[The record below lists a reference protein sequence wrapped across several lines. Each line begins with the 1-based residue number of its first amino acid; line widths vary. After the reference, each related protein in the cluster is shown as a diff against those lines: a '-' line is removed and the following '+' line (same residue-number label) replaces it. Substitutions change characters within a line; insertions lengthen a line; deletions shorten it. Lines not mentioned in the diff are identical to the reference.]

1 MAILWKH
8 LIQFAPQIISVS
20 RELLSR
26 TRSKPKAG
34 DLVRAADPEDLAQRL
49 SALEENERRQ
59 AELVERMALQLSEL
73 SQAVLAL
80 RQRQRWLAG
89 GILVLAVAL
98 SWAFF
103 FARSAA

>member
-26 TRSKPKAG
+26 TRSKPKPG
-34 DLVRAADPEDLAQRL
+34 DLVRGADPEDLAQRI

-73 SQAVLAL
+73 SAAVVTLH
-80 RQRQRWLAG
+80 RRQRWLAG
-89 GILVLAVAL
+89 GIVVLAIAL
-98 SWAFF
+98 LWQVVP
-103 FARSAA
+103 R

>member
-8 LIQFAPQIISVS
+8 LLQFAPQIISVS

-26 TRSKPKAG
+26 TRSKPKPG
-34 DLVRAADPEDLAQRL
+34 DLVRAADPEDLAQRI
-49 SALEENERRQ
+49 SALEDNERRQ
-59 AELVERMALQLSEL
+59 AELVERMAVQLSEL

-89 GILVLAVAL
+89 GIVLLAL
-98 SWAFF
+98 ALGWQVFW
-103 FARSAA
+103 R

>member
-49 SALEENERRQ
+49 TALEENERRQ
-59 AELVERMALQLSEL
+59 AELVERMAMQQSEL
-73 SQAVLAL
+73 SQAVLTL
-80 RQRQRWLAG
+80 HRRQRWLAG
-89 GILVLAVAL
+89 GILLLAAAL
-98 SWAFF
+98 LWQIFW
-103 FARSAA
+103 R